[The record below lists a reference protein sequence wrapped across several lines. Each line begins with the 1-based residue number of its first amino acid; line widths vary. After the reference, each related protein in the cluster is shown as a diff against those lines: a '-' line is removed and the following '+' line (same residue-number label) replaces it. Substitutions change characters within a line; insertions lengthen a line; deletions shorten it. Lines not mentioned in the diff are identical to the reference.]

1 MKKYISVLVLFL
13 GIFAMAQVPRFAKYD
28 VAETGAQLYLP
39 AVPTWEKSLSEDKNE
54 VLLI

>member
-28 VAETGAQLYLP
+28 VAETGAQLYSP
-39 AVPTWEKSLSEDKNE
+39 AVPTWEKSL
-54 VLLI
+54 